1 MSKTIQSIKGM
12 NDALPIANKAAPIPT
27 PVWLHFEA
35 VVRDW
40 LAAYGYE
47 QMRTPVLE
55 YTALFVRGVGEHTDI
70 VEKEMYSFEDSLNGD
85 QLVLRPEGTAG
96 CVRACIEHGL
106 LYNQTQR
113 LWYTGP
119 MFRHERPQKGRY
131 RQFHQVGVEAFG
143 FAGAEVD
150 AELIAML
157 ADLWQRLGLTGLQL
171 ELNSLGDV
179 AERAAHRAE
188 LIAYLEKHVDILDED
203 GKRRLYT
210 NPLRVLDTKNPAL
223 QEMAENAPRLADFL
237 GEESRAHFA
246 RVRQLLDDAGIA
258 YTLNDRLVR
267 GLDYYNRTVFE
278 WTTSEL
284 GAQATVAAGGRYDG
298 LVEQLGGKPCPG
310 VGFGIGIE
318 RLLLLLE
325 VQGINP
331 PASNP
336 DVYLIND
343 GDAAGRAA
351 FGVARALRAA
361 GLKVVLHAGGGSFK
375 SQFKKA
381 DASGARYAV
390 VIGESEAEAGTA
402 NLKRLT
408 GDGGGEQITLPQAG
422 LAAQILAAA

>member
-1 MSKTIQSIKGM
+1 MSKTISGIRGM
-12 NDALPIANKAAPIPT
+12 NDVLPADSPR
-27 PVWLHFEA
+27 WLHFEA

-40 LAAYGYE
+40 LAAYGY
-47 QMRTPVLE
+47 QQLRTPIVE
-55 YTALFVRGVGEHTDI
+55 ATALFVRGVGEHTDI
-70 VEKEMYSFEDSLNGD
+70 VEKEMYAFEDSLNGE

-143 FAGAEVD
+143 FAGPEVD
-150 AELIAML
+150 AELIVML
-157 ADLWQRLGLTGLQL
+157 ADLWQRLGLTGLSL
-171 ELNSLGDV
+171 ELNSLGDA

-188 LIAYLEKHVDILDED
+188 LIAYLEQHVDILDED
-203 GKRRLYT
+203 GKRRLHT
-210 NPLRVLDTKNPAL
+210 NPLRVLDTKNPAM
-223 QEMAENAPRLADFL
+223 QAMAEHAPKLSDFL
-237 GEESRAHFA
+237 GAESHTHFE
-246 RVRQLLDDAGIA
+246 RVKALLDDASIA
-258 YTLNDRLVR
+258 YKLNNRLVR

-278 WTTSEL
+278 WTTTEL

-318 RLLLLLE
+318 RLLLLTE
-325 VQGINP
+325 AQSVSI
-331 PASNP
+331 PANAP

-343 GDAAGRAA
+343 GEAAGRAA
-351 FGVARALRAA
+351 FKTANALRAA

-381 DASGARYAV
+381 DASGARFAV
-390 VIGESEAEAGTA
+390 VIGESEAEVGTA

-408 GDGGGEQITLPQAG
+408 GDGAGEQITLPQAE
-422 LAAQILAAA
+422 LAARITATA

>member
-1 MSKTIQSIKGM
+1 MSKTIQGIRGM
-12 NDALPIANKAAPIPT
+12 NDALPIATKDAPLPST
-27 PVWLHFEA
+27 AWLYFDG

-40 LAAYGYE
+40 LAAYGYN
-47 QMRTPVLE
+47 QIRTPIVE
-55 YTALFVRGVGEHTDI
+55 STALFVRGVGEHTDI
-70 VEKEMYSFEDSLNGD
+70 VEKEMYAFEDSLNGE

-143 FAGAEVD
+143 FETPDAD
-150 AELIAML
+150 AEMIVML
-157 ADLWQRLGLTGLQL
+157 ADLWQRLGLTDLAL
-171 ELNSLGDV
+171 ELNTLGDA
-179 AERAAHRAE
+179 AERAAHREA
-188 LIAYLEKHVDILDED
+188 LIAYLEQHADILDED

-223 QEMAENAPRLADFL
+223 QVMAEGAPKLADFL
-237 GEESRAHFA
+237 GEASRAHFDGVKA
-246 RVRQLLDDAGIA
+246 YLDSVGIT
-258 YTLNDRLVR
+258 YSINHRLVR

-278 WTTSEL
+278 WTTTKL

-310 VGFGIGIE
+310 VGFAIGIE
-318 RLLLLLE
+318 RLILLLE
-325 VQGINP
+325 AEGVAMPADAPDAYLVHQGE
-331 PASNP
+331 
-336 DVYLIND
+336 
-343 GDAAGRAA
+343 AADRAA
-351 FGVARALRAA
+351 FALARQLRAA

-381 DASGARYAV
+381 DASGARFAV
-390 VIGESEAEAGTA
+390 VIGDAEVEARTA
-402 NLKRLT
+402 NLKRLV
-408 GDGGGEQITLPQAG
+408 GEGGGEQITVPLAE
-422 LAAQILAAA
+422 LAARIRA

>member
-1 MSKTIQSIKGM
+1 MSKTIQGIRGM
-12 NDALPIANKAAPIPT
+12 NDALPIATKDAPLPT
-27 PVWLHFEA
+27 TAWLYFDG

-40 LAAYGYE
+40 LAAYGYN
-47 QMRTPVLE
+47 QIRTPIVE
-55 YTALFVRGVGEHTDI
+55 STALFVRGVGEHTDI
-70 VEKEMYSFEDSLNGD
+70 VEKEMYAFEDGLNGE

-143 FAGAEVD
+143 FETPDVD
-150 AELIAML
+150 AEMIVML
-157 ADLWQRLGLTGLQL
+157 ADLWQRLGLTDLTL
-171 ELNSLGDV
+171 ELNTLGDA
-179 AERAAHRAE
+179 AERAAHREA
-188 LIAYLEKHVDILDED
+188 LIAYLEQYADVLDED

-223 QEMAENAPRLADFL
+223 QAMAEGAPKLADFL
-237 GEESRAHFA
+237 GEASRAHFDGVKA
-246 RVRQLLDDAGIA
+246 YLDSVGIA
-258 YTLNDRLVR
+258 YSINHRLVR

-278 WTTSEL
+278 WTTGKL

-310 VGFGIGIE
+310 VGFAIGIE
-318 RLLLLLE
+318 RLILLLE
-325 VQGINP
+325 AEGVAM
-331 PASNP
+331 PAQIP
-336 DVYLIND
+336 DVYLVHQ
-343 GDAAGRAA
+343 GEAADRVA
-351 FGVARALRAA
+351 FALARQLRVA

-381 DASGARYAV
+381 DASGARFAV
-390 VIGESEAEAGTA
+390 VIGDAEAEAGNA
-402 NLKRLT
+402 NLKQLS
-408 GDGGGEQITLPQAG
+408 GEGAGEQVTVPLAE
-422 LAAQILAAA
+422 LAARIRA